1 MFYNL
6 FKILNTSTL
15 NVGGFLE
22 GFKKGPKGIIKNIF
36 IILFAI
42 YVIAVMIGMYT
53 AYMIATYKF
62 LAASGNQEAMP
73 FITMLVALLIIMF
86 FGFTSVAASYYTG
99 SSEEFL
105 MSLPLTPGQFFGAK
119 FAVSFVSDAIMG
131 LGMFAISS
139 IVYGAN
145 EGLLTNPLFYIG
157 FLVAA
162 LAFSLAAVF
171 VIYLLFILI
180 LYFIPALRKKKLMTV
195 VATVL
200 LIAFCIFYGLMNSSI
215 SMSFSNPKFMGEKM
229 GSSIEKLFGLSDK
242 MPVFMY
248 ISGALK
254 GKILPILILAALS
267 ALILFVLVPFFGKM
281 YIKTLDGFADVKS
294 KKITAQK
301 AEEVIEK
308 DVRSVSV
315 FHALFVRDY
324 RNVVRE
330 PAFFA
335 NGPLFV
341 YLFPVIFI
349 LSFSVGFIA
358 SGEGLGVII
367 SAFQRKLAELTP
379 ESLKSAKYFV
389 TLGSAAFVVFTGT
402 FANLATTSFSR
413 EGKSLNDLK
422 AMPIDFNLIVKVKFW
437 HAMLY
442 VGIANVI
449 MIFLLTLA
457 YFLLQVPL
465 TFTDLFS
472 ICIITVLLSGSVSLL
487 LIFIDMFIDT
497 LNPKLNWETPMAA
510 SKQNFNVL
518 WSMLLSMLT
527 VGLVV
532 ILVVFALPKSMISLV
547 ILSIIYVIIA
557 APVGAAYF
565 RYAEKRLKEM

>member
-131 LGMFAISS
+131 LGMFTISS

-171 VIYLLFILI
+171 AIYLLFILI

-267 ALILFVLVPFFGKM
+267 ALILFVLVPLFGKM

-358 SGEGLGVII
+358 SGEGLGVIF

-472 ICIITVLLSGSVSLL
+472 ICFMTVLVSGSVSLL

-547 ILSIIYVIIA
+547 LLSIIYVIIA